1 MSDVQDKIIDIIAK
15 HSMASRDDISLKS
28 TMDDI
33 NIESLDFVEIIYQL
47 EEQFDIAI
55 PFNANEASNLE
66 TVGDVVVAVQKLVD
80 QEAAG

>member
-1 MSDVQDKIIDIIAK
+1 MSDVQDKTIDIIAK
-15 HSMASRDDISLKS
+15 QSMVSRDDITLDS

-55 PFNANEASNLE
+55 PFNANEVSNLE
-66 TVGDVVVAVQKLVD
+66 TVGDVVVAVEKLVD
-80 QEAAG
+80 QKDAG